1 MRERRVKG
9 GGSIDERGCRGG
21 ARIEASIR
29 SRSLAGLRP
38 YAAGAACSAPQ
49 CVEAPCDLVEIG
61 ADLRPPYS
69 QGLRPTSENAG
80 EAPTFVKIKRSAS
93 FVLLALAIPWVAGC
107 GSAPPQRAPSSEYT
121 LPERE
126 AVAVPAW
133 DGSGGASNMRSRGEA
148 LADFALRLRG
158 SPYRYGGA
166 TIDGFDCSGLVFYA
180 HRALGLTVPRT
191 SRDQADDS
199 TDVKPKK
206 LRPGDL
212 VFFKID
218 SRRVNHVGIY
228 VGDHRFVHAPGKG
241 KPVTTNSLD
250 DEFYAKRFFSA
261 GRYWNRLPQ

>member
-1 MRERRVKG
+1 M
-9 GGSIDERGCRGG
+9 D
-21 ARIEASIR
+21 ASIR
-29 SRSLAGLRP
+29 APLQLSARLNRS
-38 YAAGAACSAPQ
+38 
-49 CVEAPCDLVEIG
+49 V
-61 ADLRPPYS
+61 
-69 QGLRPTSENAG
+69 
-80 EAPTFVKIKRSAS
+80 S
-93 FVLLALAIPWVAGC
+93 FVLVALAVALVAGC
-107 GSAPPQRAPSSEYT
+107 GSAPPQRAPNSEYS
-121 LPERE
+121 LPARE
-126 AVAVPAW
+126 AIDVPAW

-148 LADFALRLRG
+148 LAEFALRLRG

-250 DEFYAKRFFSA
+250 DEFYATRFFSA